1 MNIFEDEVVNFMKLL
16 NKNQVKYILVGGMAV
31 NYFGYG
37 RTTGDVDLWLEDSL
51 ENRTRLVTTLTDFG
65 IEGAAVFLSLPLIAG
80 YSEVL
85 LGNGI
90 YVDFMSD
97 MVALKQEQFGEC
109 YLQSEKFQ
117 LEPET
122 QLNFLNFNKL
132 IEEKTKSG
140 RPKDLNDIEEL
151 NKAAN
156 KKRNNSPN

>member
-1 MNIFEDEVVNFMKLL
+1 MNVFEDEVVNFMKLL

-31 NYFGYG
+31 NYFGYS

-51 ENRTRLVTTLTDFG
+51 ENRTRLVSTLTDFG

-109 YLQSEKFQ
+109 YLHAEIFQ